1 MSSFVNMDKIVSK
14 MPMGR
19 FAVLKI
25 AFDGT
30 SVSDF
35 YKRQYHDHIEK
46 HNAEMASAGFPNSGF
61 DLFVLNEH
69 VFTPELRST
78 FIDHG
83 IKTEMLYYDSAVKT
97 FEPAAFFLA
106 PRSSISKTPL
116 IMSNHMGIID
126 SGYRGNLLA
135 AVKFLPAPHEL
146 EYQLKSNTRLFQVCH
161 PTLCPIYVVV
171 VTESEL
177 STTARG
183 AGGFGST
190 GV

>member
-14 MPMGR
+14 MSTGR

-25 AFDGT
+25 AFDDT
-30 SVSDF
+30 SVSEF
-35 YKRQYHDHIEK
+35 YKRLYQDHIEK
-46 HNAEMASAGFPNSGF
+46 HNADMTSAGYPNSGF

-69 VFTPELRST
+69 VFTTELRSM

-135 AVKFLPAPHEL
+135 AVKFLPNPHEL
-146 EYQLKSNTRLFQVCH
+146 EYLLKPTTRLFQVCH
-161 PTLCPIYVVV
+161 PSLCPIYVVLV
-171 VTESEL
+171 PESEL

>member
-1 MSSFVNMDKIVSK
+1 MST
-14 MPMGR
+14 GR

-25 AFDGT
+25 AFDDT
-30 SVSDF
+30 SVSEF
-35 YKRQYHDHIEK
+35 YKRLYQDHIEK
-46 HNAEMASAGFPNSGF
+46 HNADMTSAGYPNSGF

-69 VFTPELRST
+69 VFTTELRSM

-135 AVKFLPAPHEL
+135 AVKFLPNPHEL
-146 EYQLKSNTRLFQVCH
+146 EYLLKPTTRLFQVCH
-161 PTLCPIYVVV
+161 PSLCPIYVVLV
-171 VTESEL
+171 PESEL